1 MLSQKDLLTIKNR
14 YGIVGNDP
22 ELGRALEVAMAVA
35 TSDIPVLVSGESGTG
50 KDIIPQIIH
59 QNSLRR
65 GGKYLALN
73 CGGIPEGTVDSELF
87 GHEKGS
93 FTGAIE
99 QRKGYFEEADG
110 GTLFLDEIAELP
122 LTVQAKLLRVMQS
135 GEFCRVGSS
144 KVLKTNVRVIAATNV
159 NLAYAVSRGKFRE
172 DLLYRFNAVTVSLP
186 PLRERV
192 EDIPLLF
199 RKFTSDFSEK
209 FSHVN
214 VRLTEDAIA
223 RIKNYH
229 WPGNVRQLKNVAE
242 AICTL
247 ETPVSTPGAER
258 VEINSDVIDNYIPR
272 QTVDMLPAAGRSSG
286 ASGGEM
292 DQETRDMIFAA
303 LRQFATEI
311 NRLSAEVDALKAG
324 SAAPVSQGPAQ
335 LPAFEEKEID
345 EQGGEFSLKDMED
358 ERIRKAMDMYGN
370 HRTAAQHLGISER
383 TLYRKLKAMKHEK

>member
-1 MLSQKDLLTIKNR
+1 MSQKDLLTIKNR

-345 EQGGEFSLKDMED
+345 EQGGEFSLKDIED